1 MYVKKIYIAVW
12 ALNFALVGMVGY
24 VWGQYD
30 GIRIGQVAERVV
42 DPVAIQYAL
51 YQAMANEK

>member
-1 MYVKKIYIAVW
+1 MYIKKITLAAW

-30 GIRIGQVAERVV
+30 GLQMQKQVDNRMAIR
-42 DPVAIQYAL
+42 YAVT
-51 YQAMANEK
+51 QAMIEGQ